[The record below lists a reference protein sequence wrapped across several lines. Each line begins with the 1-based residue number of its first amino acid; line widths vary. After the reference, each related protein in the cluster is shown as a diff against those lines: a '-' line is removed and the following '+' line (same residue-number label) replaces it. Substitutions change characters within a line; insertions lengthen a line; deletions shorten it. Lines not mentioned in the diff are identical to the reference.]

1 MDIYFWDGISLLYKG
16 LRSPIGGT
24 QVDFY
29 FFLDV
34 REWQMRS
41 KQLEIQ
47 QRVWSANLIYMR
59 RLW

>member
-1 MDIYFWDGISLLYKG
+1 MAIYFWDEMTLLYKE
-16 LRSPIGGT
+16 LRRPIGGT

-34 REWQMRS
+34 REWQMRR
-41 KQLEIQ
+41 KQLEIH
-47 QRVWSANLIYMR
+47 QRIWSANLIYIR

>member
-1 MDIYFWDGISLLYKG
+1 MAIYFWDEMTLLYKE
-16 LRSPIGGT
+16 LRRPIGGT

-34 REWQMRS
+34 REWQMRR
-41 KQLEIQ
+41 KQLEIH
-47 QRVWSANLIYMR
+47 QRIWSANLIYMR